1 MTATSQHTASVDLT
15 VGQVSQ
21 TFGVTVRTLHHY
33 DAQGL
38 VVPSARTHAG
48 YRLYTDADLAR
59 LATVVTYR
67 RLGLPL
73 TEVRDLLD
81 GQGTAA
87 EHLRRQREVVLT
99 RLGELTDLVS
109 AIDAALEAEMNDR
122 PATTEELKG
131 LFGDGFSEDH
141 QAEAE
146 QRWGETTAWKQ
157 SASRTKRYTPADWEQ
172 VKAEMDAVNAAFVAA
187 LTSGAAPD
195 SDEAMA
201 VAEAHREHIAQRFY
215 DLDHTFHRNLADM
228 YVADPRFTKTYED
241 LAPRLAQYVHDAIHA
256 NADRHDVG

>member
-73 TEVRDLLD
+73 TEVRALLD

-215 DLDHTFHRNLADM
+215 DLDHTFHRGLADM